1 MAVLEKRIGL
11 NLSKQDVYVNVIG
24 GIDVSE
30 PAADLGIA
38 LAIITCVRDVVF
50 DSHTAIV
57 GEIGLSG
64 EIRAVNHIDKRIN
77 EAQKLGFKRIIVPYG
92 NRTASSASINI
103 IPVKNIGQ
111 ALSELNSKEIIK

>member
-1 MAVLEKRIGL
+1 VLEKRIGL

-24 GIDVSE
+24 GIEVSE

-64 EIRAVNHIDKRIN
+64 EARAVSQPDLRLK
-77 EAQKLGFKRIIVPYG
+77 ESAKLGFER
-92 NRTASSASINI
+92 AM
-103 IPVKNIGQ
+103 IPPRRQTKNKQTDIKIMEVGHLKTLVDLFTGGQ
-111 ALSELNSKEIIK
+111 